1 MDIAQ
6 VEEVLI
12 NEKEVPVEVEKNE
25 LYMLHWTIPDED
37 GMVGASRTSIH
48 LFKTLKGLAEYLLK
62 ETFIESVQELR
73 DNFQNDGEEN
83 SDVWDVFIIQ
93 VED

>member
-73 DNFQNDGEEN
+73 DNFQNDGEEPYR
-83 SDVWDVFIIQ
+83 WDVFIIQ